1 LRNIISFVA
10 SGAFAAFRD
19 PSVTTNQTV
28 YFIPSKSAV
37 IGLLGAII
45 GVERSNNLGDKY
57 EKPYRD
63 FFKKTRIGLQLET
76 QNPKKITMFTNHRS
90 LIKPITKPFKTE
102 LFMDPKYRIFIKTEE
117 PYYSKLADSLKSKNF
132 TYSPYFGHAYCPV
145 IISEVEKT
153 LDLPVVKKP
162 EGKTTMCVVLDESET
177 YDPNFKLNIQKVG
190 GNGSVMIER
199 HLHHYFEGDKFVSKV
214 LKHWIPTNN
223 SIFKIIDHS
232 RGKLSEFVKLDNHVI
247 CLY

>member
-1 LRNIISFVA
+1 LPNIISFVA

-57 EKPYRD
+57 EKPYLD

-102 LFMDPKYRIFIKTEE
+102 LFENPKYRIFVKTDD
-117 PYYSKLADSLKSKNF
+117 PYYSQLAESLESNNF
-132 TYSPYFGHAYCPV
+132 KYSPYFGHAYCPV
-145 IISEVEKT
+145 IISKVEKY
-153 LDLPVVKKP
+153 LDLEGVVPKGQK
-162 EGKTTMCVVLDESET
+162 TMCVVLDESET
-177 YDPNFKLNIQKVG
+177 YDTNFKLNLRKAEG
-190 GNGSVMIER
+190 EPSVMIER
-199 HLHHYFEGDKFVSKV
+199 HHHDYFEGEKFDSRI
-214 LKHWIPTNN
+214 LKHWIPINN
-223 SIFKIIDHS
+223 SIFKIEDHS
-232 RGKLSEFVKLDNHVI
+232 GGKLSEFVKLNNHVI